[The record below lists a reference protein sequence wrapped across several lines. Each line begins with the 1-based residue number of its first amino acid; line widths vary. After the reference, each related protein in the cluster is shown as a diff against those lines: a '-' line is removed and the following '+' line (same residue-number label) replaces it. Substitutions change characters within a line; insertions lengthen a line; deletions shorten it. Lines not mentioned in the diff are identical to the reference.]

1 MSMPCL
7 RTTKEKPV
15 IITPEDKASDQVRRL
30 EWKTQDQQLRNLA
43 VEGAGISAWEAEI
56 LVDVVKDV
64 YFHEPGNGPLRS
76 GQTRFECVAI
86 GEGAGKPIRECRMQ
100 SVVLTLFNLRG
111 DRVECPTLGAQ
122 ALRQHRI
129 QRLTEEARDQGGLL
143 SQEDLALLLCSDV
156 RTIRRD
162 IRQIRETAGIFVA
175 TRGQIKDIGPGVS
188 HKGVAIRLWLE
199 GLESVEIARRI
210 NHTLKAVERYIHTF
224 CRVVYLRR
232 KAFHEYQIALTVG
245 ISTGSV
251 KSYLEIY
258 EGHRTKPEFQR
269 RFEEIDL
276 IGASHFHAEDE
287 KKGVPSQPLVTSN
300 RPGRR

>member
-1 MSMPCL
+1 M
-7 RTTKEKPV
+7 
-15 IITPEDKASDQVRRL
+15 IITPEDRTSDQVPRL

-64 YFHEPGNGPLRS
+64 YFHEPGTGPLRS

-111 DRVECPTLGAQ
+111 DRVECPAPGAQ

-199 GLESVEIARRI
+199 GLESMEVARRI

-269 RFEEIDL
+269 RFEDIDL

-287 KKGVPSQPLVTSN
+287 KKGVPLQPLETSS
-300 RPGRR
+300 RPGRRR

>member
-1 MSMPCL
+1 M
-7 RTTKEKPV
+7 
-15 IITPEDKASDQVRRL
+15 IITPEDRAADQERRL
-30 EWKTQDQQLRNLA
+30 ELKTQDQQLRNLA
-43 VEGAGISAWEAEI
+43 VEGTGISAWEAEV

-64 YFHEPGNGPLRS
+64 YFHEPGKGPLRS
-76 GQTRFECVAI
+76 GQTCFECVAI

-100 SVVLTLFNLRG
+100 SVALTLFDLRG
-111 DRVECPTLGAQ
+111 DRAECPDPGAQ

-162 IRQIRETAGIFVA
+162 IRRIRQAHGIFVA

-188 HKGVAIRLWLE
+188 HKGVAIRHWLE
-199 GLESVEIARRI
+199 GMEPVEIARRI

-224 CRVVYLRR
+224 CRIVYLRR

-251 KSYLEIY
+251 NSHLEIY
-258 EGHRTKPEFQR
+258 EGHRAKPEFQR
-269 RFEEIDL
+269 RFEELNL
-276 IGASHFHAEDE
+276 IGASHFEAEDE
-287 KKGVPSQPLVTSN
+287 KKGVPSQPPATRN
-300 RPGRR
+300 RFGRRP

>member
-1 MSMPCL
+1 
-7 RTTKEKPV
+7 
-15 IITPEDKASDQVRRL
+15 
-30 EWKTQDQQLRNLA
+30 
-43 VEGAGISAWEAEI
+43 
-56 LVDVVKDV
+56 
-64 YFHEPGNGPLRS
+64 
-76 GQTRFECVAI
+76 
-86 GEGAGKPIRECRMQ
+86 MQ

-111 DRVECPTLGAQ
+111 DRAECPDPGAQ

-162 IRQIRETAGIFVA
+162 IRQIREAHGIFVA

-199 GLESVEIARRI
+199 GMEPVEIARRI

-232 KAFHEYQIALTVG
+232 KAFHEYHIALTVG

-258 EGHRTKPEFQR
+258 
-269 RFEEIDL
+269 
-276 IGASHFHAEDE
+276 
-287 KKGVPSQPLVTSN
+287 
-300 RPGRR
+300 